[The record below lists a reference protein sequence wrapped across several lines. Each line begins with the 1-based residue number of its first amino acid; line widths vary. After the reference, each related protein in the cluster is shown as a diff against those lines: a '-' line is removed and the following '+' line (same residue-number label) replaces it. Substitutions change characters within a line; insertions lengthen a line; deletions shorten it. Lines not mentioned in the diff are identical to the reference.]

1 MLLGEQVREKVLNG
15 EVAVFKIKFLKSG
28 REELVVRNGEKIRDL
43 LIGTNAERL
52 ADLTTLYEKG
62 SIRIDGV
69 RYEVLC
75 GFTLIADLM
84 CEVTEFMSYIAKDR
98 EVEEIDDIE
107 WGSLCLI

>member
-28 REELVVRNGEKIRDL
+28 GEELVVRNGEKIRDL

-75 GFTLIADLM
+75 GFTLIADLI
-84 CEVTEFMSYIAKDR
+84 CETAEFMKETAEELEADEI
-98 EVEEIDDIE
+98 EVVE
-107 WGSLCLI
+107 WESLNLN